1 MFDTYVGPQI
11 EKQRDVFDPTR
22 RENFQEERIFGLR
35 RRTENAKKRGRFF
48 YRREIFG
55 QRRIKNERGLA
66 FWRRK
71 HLV

>member
-48 YRREIFG
+48 IEGKYSVKEELKMKG
-55 QRRIKNERGLA
+55 A
-66 FWRRK
+66 
-71 HLV
+71 